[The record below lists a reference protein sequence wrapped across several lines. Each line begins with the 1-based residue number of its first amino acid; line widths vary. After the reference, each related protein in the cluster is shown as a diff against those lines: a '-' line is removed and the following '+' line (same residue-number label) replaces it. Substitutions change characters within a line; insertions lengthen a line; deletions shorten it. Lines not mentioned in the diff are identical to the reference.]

1 MGLLT
6 VLTLLPAVA
15 ALVVSLM
22 PASQVRAIQSFGM
35 GAALGTFGVACG
47 VLGRFHS
54 GDAGYQLVVHQSWI
68 SQFGISFSLGVDG
81 ISLFLALLTA
91 LLVPIALAGAGT
103 RREPKAFVAWILLLE
118 TGCLGSF
125 LALDLL
131 LFFLFFELTLVPVY
145 FLIGGWGHE
154 RRGYA
159 AIKFFV
165 YTFLG
170 SAFLF
175 VGILAVVF
183 IHQGQTGVT
192 TFDVR
197 ALASTQL
204 SSTAGILCFLAFT
217 AAFAVKAPIF
227 PFHTWSPDAYS
238 ESPAAGAVLLAGVMA
253 KLGTY
258 GIVRFD
264 LELFPNA
271 VVTLAPLLLTLGV
284 IGILYG
290 GIVAAVQRDLK
301 RLVAYSSL
309 AHIGFIVVGAFAL
322 TGEAL
327 SGAVLQMVNHGLYT
341 AALFLLIA
349 MIYRRMG
356 TFQVPALRGLQH
368 KAPVLAGIFTV
379 VMLASIGLP
388 GLNGF
393 VGEFL
398 ILAGTFLTHRWWAV
412 VATTGVVIA
421 AVYLLW
427 AYQQVFHGPKEAG
440 ERSARMTEL
449 TWREGLV
456 MAPLVLLIVFLGIYP
471 RPLLDRITPSVDQLV
486 AHVTQVSHHPVP
498 QFGSSVTIGTGGSG
512 GTGGAGGRGGTGG
525 GTGGTGG
532 VGGAGGSASG
542 GSAVGGSAA
551 GGGGGR

>member
-1 MGLLT
+1 MLANFKT
-6 VLTLLPAVA
+6 
-15 ALVVSLM
+15 
-22 PASQVRAIQSFGM
+22 GM
-35 GAALGTFGVACG
+35 
-47 VLGRFHS
+47 
-54 GDAGYQLVVHQSWI
+54 AGFQLVDQHPWI
-68 SQFGISFSLGVDG
+68 SEFGISWSLGVDG
-81 ISLFLALLTA
+81 ISLFLVLMTA
-91 LLVPIALAGAGT
+91 LLVPLSLAGAGT
-103 RREPKAFVAWILLLE
+103 HRDPKAFIAWILVLE
-118 TGCLGSF
+118 AGCIGSF
-125 LALDLL
+125 LATDLL

-145 FLIGGWGHE
+145 FLIGGWGND

-165 YTFLG
+165 YTFAG
-170 SAFLF
+170 SAFLL
-175 VGILAVVF
+175 VGILSLVF
-183 IHQGQTGVT
+183 IHQSQTGIT
-192 TFDVR
+192 TFSIS
-197 ALASTQL
+197 ALATTKL
-204 SSTAGILCFLAFT
+204 SGPAGVLLFLAFT

-238 ESPAAGAVLLAGVMA
+238 EAPFAGSVLLAGVMA
-253 KLGTY
+253 KMGTY

-264 LELFPNA
+264 LELFPHA

-284 IGILYG
+284 IGIIYG

-349 MIYRRMG
+349 MIYRRRG
-356 TFQVPALRGLQH
+356 TFQIPNLRGLQNT
-368 KAPVLAGIFTV
+368 APVMAGVFTV

-421 AVYLLW
+421 AIYLLW
-427 AYQQVFHGPKEAG
+427 AYQQVFHGKQDD
-440 ERSARMTEL
+440 SAKPFSEITRQ
-449 TWREGLV
+449 EGLV
-456 MAPLVLLIVFLGIYP
+456 LAPLVLLIVFLGVYP
-471 RPLLDRITPSVDQLV
+471 TPVLERITPSVDALISHV
-486 AHVTQVSHHPVP
+486 AQVSHTETP
-498 QFGSSVTIGTGGSG
+498 QLGKGYALADPREATK
-512 GTGGAGGRGGTGG
+512 
-525 GTGGTGG
+525 
-532 VGGAGGSASG
+532 
-542 GSAVGGSAA
+542 
-551 GGGGGR
+551 